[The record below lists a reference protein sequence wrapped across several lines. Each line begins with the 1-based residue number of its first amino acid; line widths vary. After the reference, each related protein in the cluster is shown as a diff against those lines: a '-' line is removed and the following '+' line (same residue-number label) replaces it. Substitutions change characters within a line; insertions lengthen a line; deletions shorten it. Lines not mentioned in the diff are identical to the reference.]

1 MPELRGSPRP
11 IRLGVSPS
19 KRAAAASVAPAA
31 ASTIAGPS
39 VDEFNSVVTAATSM
53 FGDPTRRRIYLIAR
67 DSPGGI
73 TSAEAAAAVDLHPNV
88 ARHHLDKLAAGGYLD
103 VVSVSPVPGG
113 GERKSGRPSKRYR
126 ASGKPIDLEFGARK
140 HDLVVSLLSKALDLL
155 PFDVAA
161 KMAEDVGEHYGREL
175 AAQMNPGDSHRSM
188 RSALHAVADALTA
201 HGFSAHTEAREEGL
215 AIVAGHCPFGEL
227 SETHPV
233 ICAVDRGM
241 VRGMLSELY
250 GDAAPSTTASRPQ
263 GDDVCVTT
271 V

>member
-11 IRLGVSPS
+11 IRLGVRPS
-19 KRAAAASVAPAA
+19 KRVAAAPAA
-31 ASTIAGPS
+31 FTTASAVPGPS

-140 HDLVVSLLSKALDLL
+140 HDLVAARPPSSRGASPPGALRRRHR
-155 PFDVAA
+155 AA
-161 KMAEDVGEHYGREL
+161 
-175 AAQMNPGDSHRSM
+175 
-188 RSALHAVADALTA
+188 ADIRA
-201 HGFSAHTEAREEGL
+201 
-215 AIVAGHCPFGEL
+215 
-227 SETHPV
+227 
-233 ICAVDRGM
+233 D
-241 VRGMLSELY
+241 
-250 GDAAPSTTASRPQ
+250 
-263 GDDVCVTT
+263 
-271 V
+271 